1 MAFASNKGGVGKTTL
16 AINVASSLAR
26 TQSVTLY
33 DADPQRSSL
42 HWSSIEGPAEQMVVK
57 SFSAGSD
64 FDGLAVFDCPPAIQH
79 SDTRA
84 VLEVADIVLIP
95 VLPSPLDLWAT
106 IAVSEE
112 IQKAQRKN
120 NRLKAF
126 LVLNQI
132 EPRSKLSRETRDV
145 LESLEI
151 PALNTTIQR
160 RVIYRNVILDGKD
173 VSRAGKSARAASL
186 EIKTLIE
193 EVQMQR

>member
-1 MAFASNKGGVGKTTL
+1 M
-16 AINVASSLAR
+16 ASSLAR

-42 HWSSIEGPAEQMVVK
+42 HWSSIDGATEQLIVK
-57 SFSAGSD
+57 SFSAKSD
-64 FDGLAVFDCPPAIQH
+64 FSGLVVFDCPPAIQH

-84 VLEVADIVLIP
+84 VLEVADIVVIP

-112 IQKAQRKN
+112 IQKAKQKN
-120 NRLKAF
+120 KKLKAF

-132 EPRSKLSRETRDV
+132 EPRSKLSRETKEV

-160 RVIYRNVILDGKD
+160 RVVYRNVILDGKD
-173 VSRAGKSARAASL
+173 VSRAGTSGGAASL
-186 EIKTLIE
+186 EIQKLIE